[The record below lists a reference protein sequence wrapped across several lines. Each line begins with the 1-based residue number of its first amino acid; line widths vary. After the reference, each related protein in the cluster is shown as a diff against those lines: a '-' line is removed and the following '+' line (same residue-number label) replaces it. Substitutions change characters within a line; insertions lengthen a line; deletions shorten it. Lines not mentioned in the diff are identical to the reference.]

1 MARYWIV
8 GTVFSIV
15 AAAAL
20 YGSAALAKTATG
32 PSVIL
37 LIVCLLAGFGIFR
50 TISIA
55 FAPDAAQEESPEPW
69 RGTLATV
76 GVLLVGLVALF
87 LYIGTYVAGVFGVS
101 GFLTLPAVLL
111 TFLALILVVMLT
123 GGKVEGEGER
133 HDGTH

>member
-1 MARYWIV
+1 MTRYWVI
-8 GTVFSIV
+8 GTIFSVI

-32 PSVIL
+32 PSIIL
-37 LIVCLLAGFGIFR
+37 LIVCVLAGFGIFR
-50 TISIA
+50 TIASA
-55 FAPDAAQEESPEPW
+55 FAPDAAQEESPDPW

-76 GVLLVGLVALF
+76 GVSLVGLVALL
-87 LYIGTYVAGVFGVS
+87 LYVGTYVAGTLGLT

-111 TFLALILVVMLT
+111 TFLALVLVVMLT

-133 HDGTH
+133 HDETH